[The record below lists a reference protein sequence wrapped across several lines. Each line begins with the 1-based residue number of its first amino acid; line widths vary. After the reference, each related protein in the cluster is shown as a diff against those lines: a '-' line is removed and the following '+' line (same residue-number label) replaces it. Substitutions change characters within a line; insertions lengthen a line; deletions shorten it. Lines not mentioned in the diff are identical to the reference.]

1 MSNEAMQLIISY
13 EASTADNQILK
24 TNFDDIKAEVVS
36 QVKKYSI
43 EVTEDNIP
51 EAKKVM
57 ANFNKVKTEIGE
69 KYKFYIDKLSAPINQ
84 LKTEKKEIEAIITD
98 GRQKIA
104 DGVAEF
110 ENKRLDEISQKI
122 NTYVKSVCD
131 EKGLNFESIVTA
143 DLIKLT
149 AITPAGSLAKTTKE
163 AIDARVQALE
173 NEILKVRLET
183 EEKAKRDRE
192 IAETAKREAEE
203 KAARE
208 KAEIEERARQREAE
222 ILARAEQE
230 KEEAIAKA
238 QEAAKQSSQPIPPK
252 EAPKLT
258 DDGKAIYQIQ
268 AIFEVKAPIGAPHE
282 KLKAAVADM
291 LKRAN
296 ITSFVS
302 LEVLNG

>member
-1 MSNEAMQLIISY
+1 MSNEAMELIISY

-36 QVKKYSI
+36 QVEKYSI

-84 LKTEKKEIEAIITD
+84 LKTEKKEIESIITD

-110 ENKRLDEISQKI
+110 ESKRLDEISQKI
-122 NTYVKSVCD
+122 SAYVKSVCD
-131 EKGLNFESIVTA
+131 EKQLNFERINTS
-143 DLIKLT
+143 DLIKLS
-149 AITPAGSLAKTTKE
+149 AVTPAGSLAKTTKE
-163 AIDARVQALE
+163 TIDARVQALE
-173 NEILKVRLET
+173 NEILKARLEA
-183 EEKAKRDRE
+183 EEKAKYE
-192 IAETAKREAEE
+192 AQIAEQARREAEE

-208 KAEIEERARQREAE
+208 KAELEERARQREAE
-222 ILARAEQE
+222 ILAKAEQE

-238 QEAAKQSSQPIPPK
+238 QEQARQPIPPK
-252 EAPKLT
+252 QAPKPT
-258 DDGKAIYQIQ
+258 NDGKAIYQIQ
-268 AIFEVKAPIGAPHE
+268 AIFEVKAPIGAPTE
-282 KLKAAVADM
+282 KLKEAVANM
-291 LKRAN
+291 LKGAN